1 MASST
6 ICGSLEK
13 FNITSSSLLSFTEP
27 SASAQDKHL
36 PSVSVVTN
44 EIVLDLYQ
52 FMCTH
57 SECTYKSLF
66 QWLSCLY
73 GDKWPSSNP
82 PSIKAITQS
91 IKRLLAKMDKLKKLS
106 NSTDKQ
112 QKISCLLNEQYS
124 LPHVLIAG
132 KLCKVDLSS
141 DFQSDENYS
150 ADSSHNDEEIET
162 LKAINQELTRELMQL
177 KVTSELSKESS
188 PDPNLK
194 YLRERMYS
202 LHRNTNK
209 KLVRR
214 DKAIS
219 EQAER
224 LDKQKMEL
232 DKLQMK
238 FTQMQSH
245 VQQLKKDKDQ
255 LRHKANYWRTKTNQM
270 KSSSEER
277 EIETMVD
284 KQQEIDV
291 LRQDLQNIEDHNIE
305 LQDKL
310 SELSTDEQIE
320 TFYKGRFTDDVRT
333 CCYELL
339 SLNVGIRN
347 VELVIRSVMKH
358 IVHQPIGRLPSH
370 TVLCRMMLEGL
381 SLSEIQLGE
390 ILSEEDMQNFTIQ
403 TDGTTKY
410 GNHFATFDIATT
422 DGSYTLGIRLVFSG
436 SAQNT
441 LETLKEILDDLDMV
455 HKQMGQDKVS
465 SKIIS
470 KLKNTMSD
478 RHAAEKLFN
487 ELLAEYRADIL
498 PEVMANW
505 SQVSESEREQLTR
518 INNFFCGLHFL
529 VGLADC
535 AEAAIR
541 LWEETHDLVSGKFS
555 GTQRL
560 IRTACKAFHARGS
573 QQAGC
578 SHHFRAFL
586 RNRGIVKMPLAAFQG
601 NRFNIL
607 FYDGAGVYF
616 LREHMT
622 QYLTTAHGSAL
633 NLLLQAVLADLKVPQ
648 YLAGCR
654 ALGIIDK
661 LVTGPLWR
669 YLQLASTSVL
679 TMSEVYTTMKEKF
692 EEWGEDA
699 QRIVEGCAN
708 FLPQQESHDN
718 VYKSLFME
726 AENDVIVQELLQII
740 FKSFAATVQRLLLD
754 HLPGGIYYSVTDAM
768 VEETLSVPT
777 TNVNP
782 ERDFAMLDRLMSEK
796 PNATHIALESLILF
810 SHNQTSTWL
819 QEKSHDERE
828 KLLKAARS
836 LSPLQK
842 SRFLKRREEIRV
854 KRQEAVKEKEK
865 EYLKKKEKEIKMK
878 EALTKRIQKFGL
890 WTTKEEVE
898 KGLHQLKSAKA
909 KCDALKLQINFR
921 RKVLEQFH
929 DDKSVFL
936 FSHQGKQH
944 SHTQLFSNLLKLLP
958 TEQQS
963 LSIDQFLHH
972 PELLVNKRIDHLFE
986 SDQGLQW
993 FKGTVL
999 EYIQDSKEYRVVYD
1013 LENDEYLFPLL
1024 EDLANG
1030 ELHIFDN

>member
-1 MASST
+1 MA
-6 ICGSLEK
+6 
-13 FNITSSSLLSFTEP
+13 
-27 SASAQDKHL
+27 
-36 PSVSVVTN
+36 
-44 EIVLDLYQ
+44 
-52 FMCTH
+52 
-57 SECTYKSLF
+57 
-66 QWLSCLY
+66 
-73 GDKWPSSNP
+73 
-82 PSIKAITQS
+82 
-91 IKRLLAKMDKLKKLS
+91 LK
-106 NSTDKQ
+106 N
-112 QKISCLLNEQYS
+112 
-124 LPHVLIAG
+124 
-132 KLCKVDLSS
+132 
-141 DFQSDENYS
+141 
-150 ADSSHNDEEIET
+150 
-162 LKAINQELTRELMQL
+162 INQELTQELAQL
-177 KVTSELSKESS
+177 KVTSEQSV
-188 PDPNLK
+188 PDPDIK

-209 KLVRR
+209 KIGRR

-232 DKLQMK
+232 GALQMK
-238 FTQMQSH
+238 FSQMQSL

-255 LRHKANYWRTKTNQM
+255 LRHKANYWKTKTIQV
-270 KSSSEER
+270 KSSSEDR
-277 EIETMVD
+277 EIEAIID
-284 KQQEIDV
+284 KQQEIV
-291 LRQDLQNIEDHNIE
+291 ILRQDIQNIEDRNVE
-305 LQDKL
+305 LEDKL
-310 SELSTDEQIE
+310 SELSTDEPVL
-320 TFYKGRFTDDVRT
+320 TFYKGKFTDDVRT

-347 VELVIRSVMKH
+347 VEPVIRSVMKH

-390 ILSEEDMQNFTIQ
+390 KLSGDDMQNFTIQ

-410 GNHFATFDIATT
+410 GNHFATFDIATK

-441 LETLKEILDDLDMV
+441 LETLKEILDDLDVV
-455 HKQMGQDKVS
+455 HKQIGQDKVS

-487 ELLAEYRADIL
+487 ELLADYRADIL

-505 SQVSESEREQLTR
+505 SNVSESEREQLTR
-518 INNFFCGLHFL
+518 MNNFFCGLHFL
-529 VGLADC
+529 VGLAEC
-535 AEAAIR
+535 AEATLKI
-541 LWEETHDLVSGKFS
+541 WEETHELSVSGKSS

-560 IRTACKAFHARGS
+560 IRTACKSFHARGS

-586 RNRGIVKMPLAAFQG
+586 RNRGIDQIPLAAFHG

-607 FYDGAGVYF
+607 FYDAAGVYF
-616 LREHMT
+616 LRDHML
-622 QYLTTAHGSAL
+622 QYLTTSHGSL

-661 LVTGPLWR
+661 LITGPLWR
-669 YLQLASTSVL
+669 HLQLASTSIL
-679 TMSEVYTTMKEKF
+679 TMSEVYTSMKEKF
-692 EEWGEDA
+692 EEWGDNA
-699 QRIVEGCAN
+699 QTIVEGFAN
-708 FLPQQESHDN
+708 FLPQHETNDD
-718 VYKSLFME
+718 VYKCLFME
-726 AENDVIVQELLQII
+726 AENDVMVQELLQII

-754 HLPGGIYYSVTDAM
+754 HLPGGIYHSVAGSNI
-768 VEETLSVPT
+768 VEETTSVPT

-782 ERDFAMLDRLMSEK
+782 ERDFAVLDRLMSEK

-810 SHNQTSTWL
+810 SHNKTSRWL
-819 QEKSHDERE
+819 QEKSQDERE
-828 KLLKAARS
+828 KLLKAART
-836 LSPLQK
+836 LSPPQRSK
-842 SRFLKRREEIRV
+842 FLKRREEIRV
-854 KRQEAVKEKEK
+854 KRQEAVRQKEK
-865 EYLKKKEKEIKMK
+865 EYLRKREKDIKMK
-878 EALTKRIQKFGL
+878 EALTKKIQVVGL
-890 WTTKEEVE
+890 WTTKMEID
-898 KGLHQLKSAKA
+898 KGLRQLKSAKA

-921 RKVLEQFH
+921 KKVLEQFHHFH

-944 SHTQLFSNLLKLLP
+944 SYSQLSSNLLKLLP
-958 TEQQS
+958 AEQQS
-963 LSIDQFLHH
+963 LSNDSFFRN

-993 FKGTVL
+993 FRGTVL

-1013 LENDEYLFPLL
+1013 LEDEEYVFPLL
-1024 EDLANG
+1024 EDLMNG
-1030 ELHIFDN
+1030 ELHVFDK